1 MQTSCNGFTNNV
13 RKKEGTKV
21 GTGRGDYKKKV
32 SVILS
37 RLKKIFVPMKL
48 QWVCPSSQD
57 WFSHDA
63 W

>member
-37 RLKKIFVPMKL
+37 L
-48 QWVCPSSQD
+48 
-57 WFSHDA
+57 
-63 W
+63 